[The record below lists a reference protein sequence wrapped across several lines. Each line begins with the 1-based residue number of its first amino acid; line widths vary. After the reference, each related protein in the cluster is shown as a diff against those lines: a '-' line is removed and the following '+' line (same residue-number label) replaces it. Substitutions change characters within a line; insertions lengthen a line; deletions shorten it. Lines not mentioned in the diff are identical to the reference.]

1 MHRIQRDTNS
11 RIRWDEM
18 TGDRSAGADRST
30 RQTKSYWWFASE
42 DLIQTSAEVWNMQ
55 QLLEYSA
62 SGLEGSSGEVARNR
76 MSRSFSCFPKL
87 NAN

>member
-42 DLIQTSAEVWNMQ
+42 DLIQTSAEVWNIAAASPST
-55 QLLEYSA
+55 SA

-76 MSRSFSCFPKL
+76 MFAQLLLLS
-87 NAN
+87 